1 MDWNYP
7 VSEYFKL
14 APEKRDEYLVELAKF
29 YYNKFVVTDNQE
41 IFYFTINECIFKFMQ
56 EEKQARTNEDY
67 ERAEIF
73 YQLTRLFIQIQEE
86 KEF

>member
-14 APEKRDEYLVELAKF
+14 APDKRDEYLVELAKY
-29 YYNKFVVTDNQE
+29 YYNKFVVSDTQE
-41 IFYFTINECIFKFMQ
+41 IFDFTTNECILKFHY
-56 EEKQARTNEDY
+56 EEQKARINEDY

-73 YQLTRLFIQIQEE
+73 FQLTRLFIQIQDE
-86 KEF
+86 KEI